1 MLEMTNRAATLL
13 TELHRNSDIPDH
25 AGVRVYGEST
35 PDGKASLAIGFT
47 EEPVPGDQVT
57 ETNGVK
63 LFVAPEVAAPLQD
76 AVMDVTGDNGGSQLI
91 FRSRADD
98 TLDEGSEAGS

>member
-13 TELHRNSDIPDH
+13 TELRRNSDIPDN

-35 PDGKASLAIGFT
+35 PEGQASLAIGFT

-57 ETNGVK
+57 ETNGIK

-76 AVMDVTGDNGGSQLI
+76 AVMDVTGENGGSQLI
-91 FRSRADD
+91 FRPRADE
-98 TLDEGSEAGS
+98 TPDERPEAGS